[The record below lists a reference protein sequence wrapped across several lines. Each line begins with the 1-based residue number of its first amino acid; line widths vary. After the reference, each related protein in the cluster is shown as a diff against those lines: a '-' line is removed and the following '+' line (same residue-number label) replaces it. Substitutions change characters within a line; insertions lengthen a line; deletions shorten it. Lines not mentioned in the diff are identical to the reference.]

1 LGGDTGNIVNGSH
14 DHRLVWATGRQPTY
28 GSRGTDAG
36 ADVVVERL
44 VQPIGG
50 ALFSGAIRVT

>member
-1 LGGDTGNIVNGSH
+1 MIIASSGPPAAN
-14 DHRLVWATGRQPTY
+14 PPF

-50 ALFSGAIRVT
+50 ALFSGAIRAT